1 MNRAEFECEVRKLS
15 GDNTFSV
22 TDKDFRIIT
31 HVYTFHPSISE
42 TNGKAQIAYLFCN
55 FGMRIIKDMY
65 PTATK
70 MAELEE
76 EKAEAVRNLNNINDK
91 INKFKYGGD
100 IE

>member
-1 MNRAEFECEVRKLS
+1 MNKAEFECEVNKLS
-15 GDNTFSV
+15 GDSTFSV
-22 TDKDFRIIT
+22 TDKTFGMIT

-42 TNGKAQIAYLFCN
+42 TNGKAQIAYLFYN